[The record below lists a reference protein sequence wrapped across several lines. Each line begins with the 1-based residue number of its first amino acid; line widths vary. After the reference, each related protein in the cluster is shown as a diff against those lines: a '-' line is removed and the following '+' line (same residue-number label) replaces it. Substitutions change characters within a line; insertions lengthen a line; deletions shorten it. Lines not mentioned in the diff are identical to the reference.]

1 MLAWRSWAAR
11 GALGAAL
18 VLPPPRPSLSEP
30 GRIRAFP
37 KGCVACRCGVLYEK
51 SMPAWGGALGGG
63 GGWGGGAIRDAS
75 RGPVSFSPAPCPS
88 PPLGAPCASPSQD
101 HSHFGLIRHSL
112 PSPSRRTAGRGPRRP
127 RRWPRP
133 GDLAAGPAGRVYKG
147 VASRGQAVGK
157 PWTRRVLGDV
167 RAERVL
173 LWVAAGGLMAR
184 RRKRKRGVGWL
195 CRAGRHPHI
204 FLFNEFLPR
213 PPLPIRV
220 PSLPL
225 SASNLSPS
233 HSVPLPRLLVLC
245 NIFTCDS
252 IIRTIYFPRS
262 AVFGAAP
269 CRGPWHPLAAARDGG
284 AAAAPPARRSAPRSA
299 PWRTR
304 PGQPRPARPREPH
317 VSQPSPRPG

>member
-18 VLPPPRPSLSEP
+18 VLPPRPSLSEP

-75 RGPVSFSPAPCPS
+75 RGPVSFSPAPCPA

-112 PSPSRRTAGRGPRRP
+112 PSPSRRTASRGPRRP
-127 RRWPRP
+127 RWWPRP

-147 VASRGQAVGK
+147 VAGQALASPGHVA
-157 PWTRRVLGDV
+157 PWATSARSGLLRAASSPDGGNESGASRRSALPGGTRTFSFSMSFFLVLPSP
-167 RAERVL
+167 L
-173 LWVAAGGLMAR
+173 LSRSAS
-184 RRKRKRGVGWL
+184 
-195 CRAGRHPHI
+195 P
-204 FLFNEFLPR
+204 
-213 PPLPIRV
+213 
-220 PSLPL
+220 PL

-233 HSVPLPRLLVLC
+233 HSAPLPRLLVLC

-252 IIRTIYFPRS
+252 IIRTIYFPRPAFRCVRCRPVPW
-262 AVFGAAP
+262 AVA
-269 CRGPWHPLAAARDGG
+269 PLAAGRGCGCAPC
-284 AAAAPPARRSAPRSA
+284 AAQRAEVSALAGPA
-299 PWRTR
+299 
-304 PGQPRPARPREPH
+304 
-317 VSQPSPRPG
+317 